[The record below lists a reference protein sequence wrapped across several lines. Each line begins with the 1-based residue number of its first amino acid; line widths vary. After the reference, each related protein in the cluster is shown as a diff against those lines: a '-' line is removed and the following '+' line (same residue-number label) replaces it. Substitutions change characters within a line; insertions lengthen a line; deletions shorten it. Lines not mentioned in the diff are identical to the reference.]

1 MNRYPTLTGDAAE
14 HLGESGIALLQ
25 SLLQRFAT
33 ERRMAR
39 EQHQKER
46 RMSLVAMLESRLS
59 TMSLNNYY

>member
-1 MNRYPTLTGDAAE
+1 M
-14 HLGESGIALLQ
+14 SLLQ
-25 SLLQRFAT
+25 SLLQLFAT